1 MSRRRPVTPRGDDP
15 LTPTERL
22 ALVVE
27 VLGTY
32 CAVRWTVRGNDLPQV
47 LGRLR
52 RESSSVGF
60 PAEDRAGV
68 ADAEDGLVP
77 GSRLGYIVSRVLSVL
92 PTDSRC
98 LMRSLVLT
106 RLLARRG
113 LPSSL
118 VIGVSASPE
127 FAAHAWV
134 EHRGKPLL
142 PAHQPTFAR
151 LVEL

>member
-1 MSRRRPVTPRGDDP
+1 
-15 LTPTERL
+15 LTAWERL
-22 ALVVE
+22 VLVVE
-27 VLGTY
+27 VLATY

-47 LGRLR
+47 LVRLR
-52 RESSSVGF
+52 GEWSSVGS
-60 PAEDRAGV
+60 PRELLASVSD
-68 ADAEDGLVP
+68 DEDGLVP
-77 GSRLGYIVSRVLSVL
+77 GSRLGYIVSRVLSIL

-118 VIGVSASPE
+118 VIGVSASPD

-134 EHRGKPLL
+134 EYRGRPLL